1 MLHDTTNVGDGPS
14 SGYGKSRWQEL
25 FKYLINVDSTTGY
38 VAEALNGLAVSGT
51 ATPVTIATGAAL
63 VNGYFYLN
71 DSSTTLSVPSPV
83 TSTRIDR
90 IILRWGNTAQ
100 TVRLVRLA
108 GTEGGAAP
116 ALTQSSTTYEVSLAT
131 VSITT
136 GGVITV
142 TDTRAFLKSAAGRGL
157 ADGSTLNWNTSSKVL
172 EVKDGGLTGAKL
184 DQTSFSYP
192 GIFTSTK
199 TGGGSS
205 AAIYLNASAP
215 GIAWNVGGATSN
227 NKRWD
232 LVGVSNTLVLRMLDD
247 SNGTVGSAIT
257 FTRSASTLTGV
268 AINGPTTM
276 VGNSSVTGTS
286 FCEAALATIFPVST
300 EPVKVTF
307 RTSGC
312 STSGAK
318 VPGTTGRLSLSITCS
333 LMPSRL
339 RRISSSM
346 IASHS
351 ARVSLL
357 MLISG
362 SSVPMKRYS
371 VVSDRPGTSSFRPN
385 ATPAIA

>member
-1 MLHDTTNVGDGPS
+1 MAQLNRFSIVSLLALGLAMPAMAQGAETGPQPPTDEDDQGRDVVVITANKREETVQDVAVAVTALSADT
-14 SGYGKSRWQEL
+14 KQEL
-25 FKYLINVDSTTGY
+25 
-38 VAEALNGLAVSGT
+38 
-51 ATPVTIATGAAL
+51 
-63 VNGYFYLN
+63 
-71 DSSTTLSVPSPV
+71 
-83 TSTRIDR
+83 
-90 IILRWGNTAQ
+90 
-100 TVRLVRLA
+100 
-108 GTEGGAAP
+108 
-116 ALTQSSTTYEVSLAT
+116 
-131 VSITT
+131 
-136 GGVITV
+136 GVITV

-276 VGNSSVTGTS
+276 VGNSS
-286 FCEAALATIFPVST
+286 EI
-300 EPVKVTF
+300 
-307 RTSGC
+307 
-312 STSGAK
+312 
-318 VPGTTGRLSLSITCS
+318 GR
-333 LMPSRL
+333 
-339 RRISSSM
+339 
-346 IASHS
+346 AH
-351 ARVSLL
+351 V
-357 MLISG
+357 
-362 SSVPMKRYS
+362 
-371 VVSDRPGTSSFRPN
+371 
-385 ATPAIA
+385 